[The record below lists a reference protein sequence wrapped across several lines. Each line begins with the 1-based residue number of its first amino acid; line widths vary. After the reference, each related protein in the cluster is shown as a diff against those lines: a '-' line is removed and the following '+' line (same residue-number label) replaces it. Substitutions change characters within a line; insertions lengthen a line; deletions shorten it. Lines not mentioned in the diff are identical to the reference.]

1 MRQQPEAEDAGFGN
15 RAFWSVGNCS
25 KANEYDFMDVAFHTD
40 YSKELWGSCYNV
52 RGQENNE
59 QKGDM
64 LMRKVSA
71 DLSHCDEDWED
82 KRKPTGGL

>member
-40 YSKELWGSCYNV
+40 YSKEL
-52 RGQENNE
+52 
-59 QKGDM
+59 
-64 LMRKVSA
+64 
-71 DLSHCDEDWED
+71 
-82 KRKPTGGL
+82 